1 MSGVLASGVLVI
13 ETKVALAIYEGLQL
27 PAVDTADVTAA
38 TATTTD
44 AAVTHFTI
52 RDRGAV
58 IGKVLLYTS
67 AVPAEV
73 LANRRERAD
82 IPVGV
87 DL

>member
-1 MSGVLASGVLVI
+1 MSGVLVI

-52 RDRGAV
+52 RDRGAIYRYI
-58 IGKVLLYTS
+58 IGKELLYTS

-73 LANRRERAD
+73 LANRRERTD

-87 DL
+87 DR